1 MMKCLPKQPDFWEIF
16 FFMKRIVNIT
26 WLILCLLM
34 TSCAAARYAANT
46 AFPLPPENGG
56 HKGTLEEVFYSN
68 SGPGP
73 QERRMFVY
81 LPEGYSTSGRSYP
94 VLYLLHGARGNEL
107 SWIEKSPLLHNVDS
121 LTSEG
126 LMKECIIVFPNMN
139 SYEDEVDFGKSRKKG
154 AFESS
159 FEIDGAVE
167 SAFMED
173 VVRCIDSLYRTVP
186 KKDSRAIAGL
196 SIGALQAMAI
206 SAAAPEAFGYVGL
219 FSPVTAPIIKKSVY
233 SGIYKEMKANQKLQ
247 FASEPQLYWV
257 MIGKYDI
264 FHDATIR
271 FCDELRRK
279 GYSFELYLSKGRHE
293 WKNWENYCNMFMQ
306 RLFI

>member
-1 MMKCLPKQPDFWEIF
+1 MKLIVSIVLPVMCLF
-16 FFMKRIVNIT
+16 
-26 WLILCLLM
+26 M
-34 TSCAAARYAANT
+34 TSCATARYAANT
-46 AFPLPPENGG
+46 AFPPPPEDDG
-56 HKGTLEEVFYSN
+56 HKGTLEEVFYRS

-73 QERRMFVY
+73 DERRMLVY
-81 LPEGYSTSGRSYP
+81 LPEGYATSDRSYP

-107 SWIEKSPLLHNVDS
+107 SWIEKSPLLNNVDS
-121 LTSEG
+121 MTTEG
-126 LMKECIIVFPNMN
+126 LMKECIIVLPNMN
-139 SYEDEVDFGKSRKKG
+139 SYENEEDFGKSRKKG

-167 SAFMED
+167 SAFMKD
-173 VVRCIDSLYRTVP
+173 VVKCIDGLYRTLP
-186 KKDSRAIAGL
+186 QKESRAIAGL

-219 FSPVTAPIIKKSVY
+219 FSPVTAPIIKSSGY
-233 SGIYKEMKANQKLQ
+233 SGIYKEMKKNQKLQ
-247 FASEPQLYWV
+247 FASPPQLYWV

-264 FHDATIR
+264 FHDSTLR

-279 GYSFELYLSKGRHE
+279 GYRFDLYLSKGRHE